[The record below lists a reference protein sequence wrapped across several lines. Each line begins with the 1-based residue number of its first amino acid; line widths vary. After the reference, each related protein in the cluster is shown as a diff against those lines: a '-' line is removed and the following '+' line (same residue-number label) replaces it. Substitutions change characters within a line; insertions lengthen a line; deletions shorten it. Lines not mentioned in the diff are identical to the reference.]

1 MKFTSSKLIVTGVA
15 VITSFTLIACGGG
28 SDSTSVESSQPNT
41 VNVSNKKTDKNIS
54 PEKMGTD
61 GKYDEHALAKKVAQV
76 LDNSAIT
83 GSNKVYV
90 AQSGTTIF
98 LKGNVSNRSALE
110 NIVAAV
116 KKVQGVQSVNTDGI
130 TLK

>member
-15 VITSFTLIACGGG
+15 VITSLTVVACGGG

-54 PEKMGTD
+54 PEKMGDD

-116 KKVQGVQSVNTDGI
+116 KKVQGVKSVNTDGI